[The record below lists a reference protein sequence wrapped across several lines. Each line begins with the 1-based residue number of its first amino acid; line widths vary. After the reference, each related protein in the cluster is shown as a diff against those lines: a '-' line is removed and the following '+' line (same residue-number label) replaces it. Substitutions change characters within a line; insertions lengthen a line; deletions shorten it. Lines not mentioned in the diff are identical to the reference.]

1 MIYGDAGADPPRRA
15 SPGCSRRAC
24 DDAATRVQS
33 CQLQQ
38 SVPLSLPSNPG
49 CFMSRLL
56 GDRVRSQR
64 PRCPCRECA
73 EFITNHTLILT
84 YPSSSEE
91 VQTPGTPA
99 APSRKN
105 NMEFHTQPGAL
116 HESDVDAPAAQS
128 RGPTPALPMWAKIF
142 AVASLAMLLVLIV
155 SGGAAAPSRPWLVRG
170 GTAASGYFAAGT
182 ATAGIISCSS
192 GLGIGFFSIGLV
204 SFGVVGS
211 LGVFSVGIFSIGFFS
226 LGVFSVGHVALGVW
240 AWGVC
245 SRWLKGGV
253 GFERSQVALE
263 CCGSTP
269 EDLQPAQ
276 DSPARSRAPLPAV
289 SQPALSV

>member
-1 MIYGDAGADPPRRA
+1 
-15 SPGCSRRAC
+15 
-24 DDAATRVQS
+24 
-33 CQLQQ
+33 
-38 SVPLSLPSNPG
+38 
-49 CFMSRLL
+49 
-56 GDRVRSQR
+56 
-64 PRCPCRECA
+64 
-73 EFITNHTLILT
+73 
-84 YPSSSEE
+84 
-91 VQTPGTPA
+91 
-99 APSRKN
+99 
-105 NMEFHTQPGAL
+105 MESHTQPGAL